1 MTPTTSPSPRLRDAD
16 ATREALLAAGLEEFA
31 ASGYDGSPV
40 ERIARRASV
49 NKAMINYH
57 FGGKAGLYRAILDA
71 EFDWIETRLSELRTS
86 SDDAASQLA
95 RFVSIFGDL
104 HARHPHLSQMLMRE
118 IMSGG
123 RHLDEERL
131 ARILNVFAT
140 VQAILEKGVG
150 EGAFRPVHPLLTHLT
165 VVGSMV
171 FFFASSPFRERL
183 ARSGRLP
190 VDMPSGDAFVSN
202 LQSLITR
209 GLSRGPED
217 RDG

>member
-1 MTPTTSPSPRLRDAD
+1 MRDKNKPSPRRRDAE

-31 ASGYDGSPV
+31 AAGYDGTPV

-57 FGGKAGLYRAILDA
+57 FGGKGGLYRAILDD
-71 EFDWIETRLSELRTS
+71 EFRWFDARLSELRASTG
-86 SDDAASQLA
+86 DAAAQLV
-95 RFVSIFGDL
+95 RFIAIFGDL
-104 HARHPHLSQMLMRE
+104 HARHPHLSQMLLRE

-131 ARILNVFAT
+131 ARLLSAFAT
-140 VQAILEKGVG
+140 VQAILERGVD
-150 EGAFRPVHPLLTHLT
+150 EGSFRPVHPLLAHLT
-165 VVGSMV
+165 VVGSLV

-190 VDMPSGDAFVSN
+190 VDMPSGDAFVAN

-209 GLSRGPED
+209 GLSRRPEE
-217 RDG
+217 RNG

>member
-1 MTPTTSPSPRLRDAD
+1 MEPKIEPPPRFRDAD
-16 ATREALLAAGLEEFA
+16 VTRGALLAAGLEEFA
-31 ASGYDGSPV
+31 AAGYDGTPV
-40 ERIARRASV
+40 ERIAKKASV

-71 EFDWIETRLSELRTS
+71 EFLWIEDRLSELRAS
-86 SDDAASQLA
+86 SGEAASQLK
-95 RFVSIFGDL
+95 RFVAIFGDL
-104 HARHPHLSQMLMRE
+104 HARHPHLSQMLLRE

-123 RHLDEERL
+123 RHLDDERL

-140 VQAILEKGVG
+140 VQAILEKGVE
-150 EGAFRPVHPLLTHLT
+150 EGSFRPVHPLLTHLT
-165 VVGSMV
+165 VVGSLI

-190 VDMPSGDAFVSN
+190 VDMPSGDAFVAN

-209 GLSRGPED
+209 GLSRLPEE
-217 RDG
+217 GNG